1 MRPRWGGKTRGEQP
15 QPLPSI
21 RLSTDTQPRD
31 QRTVALDVG
40 AGQVVEQSA
49 TTTNEQQQS
58 AAAVVIVLVLFEVF
72 GEVGDPVAQ
81 KSYLNLGA
89 AGVAVSRGVLAD
101 DLLLGGSI
109 H

>member
-1 MRPRWGGKTRGEQP
+1 MLPARY
-15 QPLPSI
+15 PLAELTAKPET
-21 RLSTDTQPRD
+21 LD
-31 QRTVALDVG
+31 QRTVTLDVS

-49 TTTNEQQQS
+49 TTTHEKQQS
-58 AAAVVIVLVLFEVF
+58 TAAVVIVLVLFEVF

-89 AGVAVSRGVLAD
+89 AGIAVSRGVLAD